1 MMDVFAL
8 AMGYASSSAEGAAGC
23 DLLTDDGPIPD
34 EIDDAVR
41 TAIVDIADRME
52 CLDMRAVVI
61 VEFWARYML
70 DELPWGWHWVC
81 VGGGHVAAPPGGGM
95 CADSASEAWA
105 WDIAARP
112 RLEP

>member
-1 MMDVFAL
+1 MAK
-8 AMGYASSSAEGAAGC
+8 AGPV
-23 DLLTDDGPIPD
+23 T
-34 EIDDAVR
+34 VR
-41 TAIVDIADRME
+41 VPVEYVA
-52 CLDMRAVVI
+52 DMRAVVI